1 MKIRYG
7 TRGSKLALHQT
18 RHVIGI
24 ARNTCPDIEF
34 EEVIIKTLGDQVT
47 GLPLFKVG
55 GQGLFIKEIEQALL
69 EHRIDIA
76 VHSLKDVPHAISEGL
91 CLVAVGCVEDA
102 RDCFLSQKY
111 RSFSELPPGAVVG
124 TSSLRRR
131 SQLSVMRSDLV
142 FSDFRGNLDTRL
154 QKLADGEVDAII
166 LAAAGLLRF
175 GWADRI
181 GHYFAIDAMTPPAGQ
196 GILAVQCRCED
207 AEKLRPVLQNFA
219 SQQAETR
226 AAAERAFLAELQ
238 GGCQTPMAVHADV
251 SGDQLILHSFIGTPD
266 GRQTL
271 RRKHTGT
278 IEKAAELGRQAAEEI
293 IAAGGRQYIGPVIPA
308 QPTVIP
314 AQAGISDTSID
325 KEKIPADTLRGI
337 NAGMTQKQTKDKLMP
352 SSAHSAPNVYL
363 VGAGPGDAGLITV
376 RGLDLVRRADVIIY
390 DQLGTAAFLSQA
402 KPDCEMYDV
411 GKFAGNH
418 KVTQDDINALL
429 ARKAAEKKLVVRL
442 KGGDP
447 FVFGRGGEEMQ
458 YLIERGHAVEVV
470 PGVTSAI
477 SAPCYAGIP
486 ITQRGFTASL
496 AVVTGHEAEKEG
508 SDLNW
513 QALAGI
519 GTVVFLMGVKNLPQI
534 CQNLIAAG
542 RAPETPVAMVQ
553 NGTLPIQRTITG
565 TLATMPEIAV
575 KEGMQP
581 PAVTVV
587 GEVVALRS
595 QLAWFEK
602 RPLFGHRIAVTRSR
616 LQASSLVSELQ
627 SLGAQVLECPT
638 IKIVQHHSSD
648 AFKSFIARSS
658 EFEHLVF
665 TSVNG
670 VTGFIEALHEQ
681 RLDLRFLGGKKIV
694 CIGPATAAAF
704 IDRGINPDFVPETY
718 VAEALFPWFEKLP
731 PASVAILRAEK
742 AREVLPQTLSQL
754 GHRVEVVPLYHTEYE
769 KPDSSEIIAA
779 IRENRLDLIT
789 FSSSSTAEGLAGLL
803 EGSGIAPAM
812 IPAAVIGPI
821 TAETCRKLGFNIK
834 VEAEEFT
841 IPGLIKAMQSYFAA
855 SNR

>member
-34 EEVIIKTLGDQVT
+34 EEVVIKTLGDQVT

-76 VHSLKDVPHAISEGL
+76 VHSLKDVPHAISEDL

-102 RDCFLSQKY
+102 RDCFLSKKY

-207 AEKLRPVLQNFA
+207 VDRLRPVLQNFA
-219 SQQAETR
+219 SQQAEVR

-251 SGDQLILHSFIGTPD
+251 NGNQLILHSFIGTPD

-271 RRKHTGT
+271 RLTHTGT
-278 IEKAAELGRQAAEEI
+278 IEQAAELGRQAAAEI
-293 IAAGGRQYIGPVIPA
+293 ITAGGRQYIQAQTSLEPA
-308 QPTVIP
+308 
-314 AQAGISDTSID
+314 
-325 KEKIPADTLRGI
+325 KESP
-337 NAGMTQKQTKDKLMP
+337 MP
-352 SSAHSAPNVYL
+352 NSAPSAPNVFL

-376 RGLDLVRRADVIIY
+376 RGLDLVKRADVIIY
-390 DQLGTAAFLSQA
+390 DQLGTAAFLSQT
-402 KPDCEMYDV
+402 KPECEMYDV

-429 ARKAAEKKLVVRL
+429 AKKAAEKKLVVRL

-496 AVVTGHEAEKEG
+496 AIVTGHEAEKEG

-513 QALAGI
+513 PALAGI

-542 RAPETPVAMVQ
+542 RAPETPVAMIQ
-553 NGTLPIQRTITG
+553 NGTLPTQRTVTG
-565 TLATMPEIAV
+565 TLATIPEIAV
-575 KEGMQP
+575 REGVQP

-602 RPLFGHRIAVTRSR
+602 RPLFGRRIAVTRSR
-616 LQASSLVSELQ
+616 LQASSLVAELQ
-627 SLGAQVLECPT
+627 SLGAQVIECPT
-638 IKIVQHHSSD
+638 IKIVQHQSSD
-648 AFKSFIARSS
+648 AFKSFIARSR

-670 VTGFIEALHEQ
+670 VTGFIEALYEQ
-681 RLDLRFLGGKKIV
+681 KLDLRFLGGKKIV

-718 VAEALFPWFEKLP
+718 VAESLFPWFEKLP
-731 PASVAILRAEK
+731 PAGVAILRAEK
-742 AREVLPQTLSQL
+742 AREVLPQTLAQL
-754 GHRVEVVPLYHTEYE
+754 GHRVEVVPLYHTEYD
-769 KPDSSEIIAA
+769 KPDSSEIISAV
-779 IRENRLDLIT
+779 RDGRLDLIT
-789 FSSSSTAEGLAGLL
+789 FSSSSTAEGLASLL
-803 EGSGIAPAM
+803 TDSDIDPVM

-821 TAETCRKLGFNIK
+821 TAETCRKLGFTIK

-841 IPGLIKAMQSYFAA
+841 IPGLIKAMQSYFAT

>member
-7 TRGSKLALHQT
+7 TRGSKLALHQA

-24 ARNTCPDIEF
+24 ARNTCPEIEF
-34 EEVIIKTLGDQVT
+34 EEVVIKTLGDQVT

-102 RDCFLSQKY
+102 RDCFLSKNY

-207 AEKLRPVLQNFA
+207 VDRLRPVLHNFA
-219 SQQAETR
+219 SKQAEVR

-238 GGCQTPMAVHADV
+238 GGCQTPMAVHADIT
-251 SGDQLILHSFIGTPD
+251 GDHLVLHSFIGTPD
-266 GRQTL
+266 GRQTM
-271 RRKHTGT
+271 RQTHTGA
-278 IEKAAELGRQAAEEI
+278 IEQAAGLGRQAAAEI
-293 IAAGGRQYIGPVIPA
+293 IAAGGRQYIQTQTSSEPA
-308 QPTVIP
+308 
-314 AQAGISDTSID
+314 
-325 KEKIPADTLRGI
+325 KENP
-337 NAGMTQKQTKDKLMP
+337 MP
-352 SSAHSAPNVYL
+352 SSAPSAPNVFL

-376 RGLDLVRRADVIIY
+376 RGLDLVKRADVIIY
-390 DQLGTAAFLSQA
+390 DQLGTAAFVSQA

-429 ARKAAEKKLVVRL
+429 AKKAAEKKLVVRL

-496 AVVTGHEAEKEG
+496 AIVTGHEAEKEG

-513 QALAGI
+513 PALAGI

-542 RAPETPVAMVQ
+542 RAPETPVAMIQ
-553 NGTLPIQRTITG
+553 NGTLPTQRTITG
-565 TLATMPEIAV
+565 TLATIPEIAV
-575 KEGMQP
+575 REGVQP

-602 RPLFGHRIAVTRSR
+602 RPLFGRRIAVTRSR
-616 LQASSLVSELQ
+616 LQASSLVAELQ
-627 SLGAQVLECPT
+627 SLGAQVIECPT
-638 IKIVQHHSSD
+638 IKIVQHQSSN
-648 AFKSFIARSS
+648 AFKSFIDRSK

-681 RLDLRFLGGKKIV
+681 KLDLRFLGGKKIV

-704 IDRGINPDFVPETY
+704 IDRGINPDFVPATY

-731 PASVAILRAEK
+731 PAGVAILRAEK
-742 AREVLPQTLSQL
+742 AREVLPQTLTQL
-754 GHRVEVVPLYHTEYE
+754 GHKVEVVPLYHTEYE
-769 KPDSSEIIAA
+769 KPDSNEIVAA
-779 IRENRLDLIT
+779 IREGNLDLIT
-789 FSSSSTAEGLAGLL
+789 FSSSSTAEGLASLL
-803 EGSGIAPAM
+803 EGSDIAPAM

-821 TAETCRKLGFNIK
+821 TAETCRKLGFSIK
-834 VEAEEFT
+834 AEAEEFT

>member
-34 EEVIIKTLGDQVT
+34 EEVVIKTLGDQVT

-69 EHRIDIA
+69 ENRIDIA
-76 VHSLKDVPHAISEGL
+76 IHSLKDVPHAISDGL
-91 CLVAVGCVEDA
+91 CLVAFGCVEDA
-102 RDCFLSQKY
+102 RDCFLSKKY

-181 GHYFAIDAMTPPAGQ
+181 GHYFSIDEMTPPAGQ

-207 AEKLRPVLQNFA
+207 ADKLRPVLQNFA
-219 SQQAETR
+219 SKQAEVR

-271 RRKHTGT
+271 RRTHTGT
-278 IEKAAELGRQAAEEI
+278 IEQAAELGRQAAAEI
-293 IAAGGRQYIGPVIPA
+293 IVAGGRQYISPVIPA
-308 QPTVIP
+308 HPSVIP
-314 AQAGISDTSID
+314 AQAGISEISTNKS
-325 KEKIPADTLRGI
+325 
-337 NAGMTQKQTKDKLMP
+337 KQTKENPMTSP
-352 SSAHSAPNVYL
+352 APSAPNVFL

-376 RGLDLVRRADVIIY
+376 WGLDLVKRADVIIY

-429 ARKAAEKKLVVRL
+429 AKKAAEKKLVVRL

-513 QALAGI
+513 KALAGI

-553 NGTLPIQRTITG
+553 NGTLPTQRTVTG
-565 TLATMPEIAV
+565 TLATIPEIAV
-575 KEGMQP
+575 KEGIQP

-602 RPLFGHRIAVTRSR
+602 RPLFGRRIAVTRSR
-616 LQASSLVSELQ
+616 LQASSLVAELQ
-627 SLGAQVLECPT
+627 LLGAQVIECPT
-638 IKIVQHHSSD
+638 IKIVQHQSSD
-648 AFKSFIARSS
+648 AFKSFIDRSK

-670 VTGFIEALHEQ
+670 VTGFIEALHEHK
-681 RLDLRFLGGKKIV
+681 LDLRFLGGKKIV
-694 CIGPATAAAF
+694 CIGPATATAF
-704 IDRGINPDFVPETY
+704 TDRGINPDFVPETY

-731 PASVAILRAEK
+731 PAGVAILRAEN
-742 AREVLPQTLSQL
+742 AREVLPQALTQL

-779 IRENRLDLIT
+779 IREGNLDLIT
-789 FSSSSTAEGLAGLL
+789 FSSSSTAEGLASLL
-803 EGSGIAPAM
+803 AGSDIAPAM

-821 TAETCRKLGFNIK
+821 TAETCRKLGFTIR

-841 IPGLIKAMQSYFAA
+841 IPGLIKAMQSYFAT

>member
-34 EEVIIKTLGDQVT
+34 EEVVIKTLGDQVT

-69 EHRIDIA
+69 EHRIDMA
-76 VHSLKDVPHAISEGL
+76 VHSLKDVPHAISAGL

-102 RDCFLSQKY
+102 RDCFLSKKY
-111 RSFSELPPGAVVG
+111 RSFSELPSGAIVG

-207 AEKLRPVLQNFA
+207 LDKLRPLLQNFA
-219 SQQAETR
+219 SRQAEVR
-226 AAAERAFLAELQ
+226 ADAERAFLAELQ

-251 SGDQLILHSFIGTPD
+251 TGDRLILHSFIGTPD
-266 GRQTL
+266 GKQTL
-271 RRKHTGT
+271 RRTHTGT
-278 IEKAAELGRQAAEEI
+278 IGQAAELGRQAAAEI
-293 IAAGGRQYIGPVIPA
+293 IAAGGRQYIQTQAKENPMTS
-308 QPTVIP
+308 PTP
-314 AQAGISDTSID
+314 
-325 KEKIPADTLRGI
+325 
-337 NAGMTQKQTKDKLMP
+337 
-352 SSAHSAPNVYL
+352 SAPNVFL

-376 RGLDLVRRADVIIY
+376 RGLDLVKRADVIIY

-429 ARKAAEKKLVVRL
+429 AKKAAEKKLVVRL

-534 CQNLIAAG
+534 CRNLIAAG

-553 NGTLPIQRTITG
+553 NGTLPTQRTVTG
-565 TLATMPEIAV
+565 TLATIPEIAL
-575 KEGMQP
+575 KEGIQP

-602 RPLFGHRIAVTRSR
+602 RPLFGRRIAVTRSR
-616 LQASSLVSELQ
+616 LQASGLVAELQ
-627 SLGAQVLECPT
+627 SLGAQVIECPT

-648 AFKSFIARSS
+648 AFKSFIARSK

-681 RLDLRFLGGKKIV
+681 KLDLRFLGGKKIV

-704 IDRGINPDFVPETY
+704 TDRGINPDFVPETY

-731 PASVAILRAEK
+731 PAGVAILRAEK
-742 AREVLPQTLSQL
+742 AREVLPQALTQL

-779 IRENRLDLIT
+779 IRESNLDLIT
-789 FSSSSTAEGLAGLL
+789 FSSSSTAEGLASLL
-803 EGSGIAPAM
+803 ADSDVAPAM

-841 IPGLIKAMQSYFAA
+841 IPGLVKAMQSYFAA

>member
-1 MKIRYG
+1 YG

-34 EEVIIKTLGDQVT
+34 EEVVIKTLGDQVT

-69 EHRIDIA
+69 EHRIDMA
-76 VHSLKDVPHAISEGL
+76 VHSLKDVPHAISAGL

-102 RDCFLSQKY
+102 RDCFLSKKY
-111 RSFSELPPGAVVG
+111 RSFSELPSGAIVG

-207 AEKLRPVLQNFA
+207 VDKLRPLLQNFA
-219 SQQAETR
+219 SRQAEVR

-251 SGDQLILHSFIGTPD
+251 TGDRLILHSFIGTPD
-266 GRQTL
+266 GKQTQ
-271 RRKHTGT
+271 RRTHTGT
-278 IEKAAELGRQAAEEI
+278 IGQAAELGRQAAAEI
-293 IAAGGRQYIGPVIPA
+293 IAAGGRQYISPVIPA
-308 QPTVIP
+308 HFSVIP
-314 AQAGISDTSID
+314 AQAGISEISTD
-325 KEKIPADTLRGI
+325 KNKIPAC
-337 NAGMTQKQTKDKLMP
+337 AGMTQKQAKENRMTSP
-352 SSAHSAPNVYL
+352 ASSAPNVFL

-376 RGLDLVRRADVIIY
+376 RGLDLVKRADVIIY

-429 ARKAAEKKLVVRL
+429 AKKAAEKKLVVRL

-542 RAPETPVAMVQ
+542 RAPETPVAMIQ
-553 NGTLPIQRTITG
+553 NATLPIQRTVTG
-565 TLATMPEIAV
+565 TLATISEIAI
-575 KEGMQP
+575 KEGIQP

-602 RPLFGHRIAVTRSR
+602 RPLFGRRIAVTRSR
-616 LQASSLVSELQ
+616 LQASGLVAELQ
-627 SLGAQVLECPT
+627 SLGAQVIECPT
-638 IKIVQHHSSD
+638 IKIVQHQSSD
-648 AFKSFIARSS
+648 AFRSFIDRSK

-670 VTGFIEALHEQ
+670 VTGFVEALHEQ
-681 RLDLRFLGGKKIV
+681 KLDLRFLGGKKIV

-704 IDRGINPDFVPETY
+704 IDRGINPD
-718 VAEALFPWFEKLP
+718 
-731 PASVAILRAEK
+731 
-742 AREVLPQTLSQL
+742 
-754 GHRVEVVPLYHTEYE
+754 
-769 KPDSSEIIAA
+769 
-779 IRENRLDLIT
+779 
-789 FSSSSTAEGLAGLL
+789 
-803 EGSGIAPAM
+803 
-812 IPAAVIGPI
+812 
-821 TAETCRKLGFNIK
+821 
-834 VEAEEFT
+834 
-841 IPGLIKAMQSYFAA
+841 
-855 SNR
+855 